1 MEDPTMALGPEMRK
15 ENSKTAN
22 LPYLKQRLIVVSGYF
37 PDGGVLLNSKWQIL
51 LEYYIELD
59 MSAKSDS

>member
-22 LPYLKQRLIVVSGYF
+22 LPYLKQRLIVV
-37 PDGGVLLNSKWQIL
+37 
-51 LEYYIELD
+51 
-59 MSAKSDS
+59 